1 MKTLILGGARSGKST
16 YAESLLAGRGPID
29 YVATAPDRPGDA
41 DWAERI
47 RIHRERRPAHWRTLE
62 NPDLSAVLA
71 RAGAPVL
78 VDCIGVWLTT
88 QMDQAGVWAEE
99 PGADQRLGSS
109 VDELVAAWSASS
121 REVVAVTNE
130 VGLGVVPATSSGRR
144 FRDELGR
151 LNMAL
156 AASADEVWF
165 VAAGLPLRMK

>member
-1 MKTLILGGARSGKST
+1 MKTLVLGGARSGKST
-16 YAESLLAGRGPID
+16 YAESLLAGRAPID

-62 NPDLSAVLA
+62 NPDLPAVLA
-71 RAGAPVL
+71 QAGAPVL

-88 QMDQAGVWAEE
+88 QMDHAGVWSGE
-99 PGADQRLGSS
+99 PGADQKLRSA
-109 VDELVAAWSASS
+109 VDTLVAAWSESS

-130 VGLGVVPATSSGRR
+130 VGLGVIPATSSGRR